1 MSDTKISALPPASTA
16 VGADIIPIVQGS
28 GLAATTRRA
37 TLTQLRGAVL
47 SGRSVGV
54 GDFGAVGDGVTN
66 DAPAIQAAI
75 NSLLGTGGT
84 IQFAARRYRVAS
96 AIVID
101 SEAIILQGMG
111 FTEGPNAADGTWI
124 TIDTTGFTPFTFTG
138 TSARGSAVRDIAFR
152 QTHPNLAPGWTPTN
166 YDFVFRVQDCLG
178 AVDFR
183 NVFLCSINRGIFCDN
198 SGRLNVERLRGQ
210 LFTTGIEIDRCFD
223 IPRVN
228 YVHFWT
234 FATSDVNVL
243 GYQQQNLDALLL
255 RRVDGIFMDDI
266 FVLGARSVFR
276 FATSASGVTTKF
288 YLGNG
293 YADFAKYALWVE
305 GSDVSGQIA
314 NLTTQSELITPG
326 GAPIPGGA
334 GIRIDG
340 SNTRIQIANLRLDAV
355 ETNAIQVNGANNRL
369 DIFSLRVEKANLA
382 NNASPAINLLN
393 VGAGTPN
400 QIYLGAPPLI
410 ANSNGAALLNAGTNG
425 FVASMS
431 PAGSIATPGAMV
443 GATNTGLSNP
453 ATGQIA
459 MSAGGVEVLRAQ
471 SGTVTIGG
479 ASGAHGLGVTTPTS
493 TVNELRVTG
502 GIAGQPV
509 IAAAQGSDANIAL
522 SLRSKGGGAVQIAPN
537 AILAF
542 EALAGATQANFLR
555 AIGAAATGR
564 VSVQAQGTD
573 TNVGFDIAAK
583 GTGTL
588 GLQANSA
595 NAVVVTNPASAVNFL
610 QASGAATAGRV
621 SVSALGTDANVG
633 FDIATKGTGT
643 LGLQANSA
651 NAVVVTNP
659 TSAVNFLQA
668 SGAATAGR
676 VSVSALGADANVSFD
691 ISAKGTGVLGLQTN
705 SAYAFVVT
713 NPTSAVNY
721 IQGTGAVTGT
731 GPLITV
737 NGSDANSALRL
748 SGRGV
753 APVSTLSPLQLP
765 SFTVASVPAAASY
778 PRALIYVAD
787 GTAAKR
793 LAISDGAAW
802 RWPDGAVVS

>member
-1 MSDTKISALPPASTA
+1 MSDTKISALPAASSA
-16 VGADIIPIVQGS
+16 AGADIIPIVQGS

-37 TLTQLRGAVL
+37 TLTQVRGAVL
-47 SGRSVGV
+47 SGRSVSV

-66 DAPAIQAAI
+66 DGPAIQAAI

-84 IQFAARRYRVAS
+84 IQFAAKRYRVAT

-138 TSARGSAVRDIAFR
+138 TAARGSAVRDIAFR
-152 QTHPNLAPGWTPTN
+152 QTHPSLAPGWTPTN

-210 LFTTGIEIDRCFD
+210 VFTTGIEIDRCFD
-223 IPRVN
+223 IPRMN
-228 YVHFWT
+228 YLHFWT
-234 FATSDVNVL
+234 FATSDANVL

-276 FATSASGVTTKF
+276 FATSGSGVTTKF

-293 YADFAKYALWVE
+293 YADFAKYSLWVE
-305 GSDVSGQIA
+305 GNDVSGQIA
-314 NLTTQSELITPG
+314 NLTTQGELITPA

-340 SNTRIQIANLRLDAV
+340 SNTRIQIANLRIDAV

-369 DIFSLRVEKANLA
+369 DVFSLRVEKANLA
-382 NNASPAINLLN
+382 NNASPAINLAN

-400 QIYLGAPPLI
+400 QIYLGAPALI
-410 ANSNGAALLNAGTNG
+410 ANSNGAALVNAGTNG

-431 PAGSIATPGAMV
+431 PAGSIAAPGTMV
-443 GATNTGLSNP
+443 GATNTGLSSP
-453 ATGQIA
+453 AANQLAIST
-459 MSAGGVEVLRAQ
+459 GGVEVLRAQ
-471 SGTVTIGG
+471 SGSVTIGG
-479 ASGAHGLGVTTPTS
+479 AAGAHALGVTTPAS
-493 TVNELRVTG
+493 TVNELRVSG
-502 GIAGQPV
+502 AVAGQPV
-509 IAAAQGSDANIAL
+509 IAAAQGGDANIAL
-522 SLRSKGGGAVQIAPN
+522 SLRSKGTGAVQLAPN
-537 AILAF
+537 AVLAF
-542 EALAGATQANFLR
+542 EVLAGATQANFLR
-555 AIGAAATGR
+555 ANGAAAAGR
-564 VSVQAQGTD
+564 VSVQAQGSD
-573 TNVGFDIAAK
+573 ANIGMDVASK

-588 GLQANSA
+588 ALQANSA
-595 NAVVVTNPASAVNFL
+595 NAVVVTNPAAAVNFL
-610 QASGAATAGRV
+610 QATGAATAGRV
-621 SVSALGTDANVG
+621 GVAALGSDANVG
-633 FDIATKGTGT
+633 IDIASKGAGT
-643 LGLQANSA
+643 LALQANSA

-659 TSAVNFLQA
+659 AAAVNFLQA
-668 SGAATAGR
+668 TGAATAGR
-676 VSVSALGADANVSFD
+676 VSLQSLGTDANVSFD
-691 ISAKGTGVLGLQTN
+691 IGAKGTGVLGLQSN
-705 SAYAFVVT
+705 GAYALVVT

-731 GPLITV
+731 GPLITA
-737 NGSDANSALRL
+737 NGTDANAALRL
-748 SGRGV
+748 SAKGT
-753 APVSTLSPLQLP
+753 APVSALSPLQLP
-765 SFTVASVPAAASY
+765 SYTVATVPAAASY
-778 PRALIYVAD
+778 PRAMIYVSD
-787 GTAAKR
+787 GTLNKR
-793 LAISDGAAW
+793 LAISDGTAW

>member
-1 MSDTKISALPPASTA
+1 MSDTKISALPVVTSTA
-16 VGADIIPIVQGS
+16 GADIIPIVQGS
-28 GLAATTRRA
+28 GVSAITRRA
-37 TLTQLRGAVL
+37 TVTQLRGAVL
-47 SGRSVGV
+47 SGRSVSI

-66 DAPAIQAAI
+66 DGPAIQAAI
-75 NSLLGTGGT
+75 NSLTGTGGT
-84 IQFAARRYRVAS
+84 ILFAAKRYRVAT
-96 AIVID
+96 AVVID
-101 SEAIILQGMG
+101 SEAITLQGMG

-152 QTHPNLAPGWTPTN
+152 QTHPSLAPGWTPTN

-210 LFTTGIEIDRCFD
+210 VFTTGIEIDRCFD

-228 YVHFWT
+228 YVHFWP
-234 FATSDVNVL
+234 FGTSDANVI

-276 FATSASGVTTKF
+276 FSSSAGGTTTKF
-288 YLGNG
+288 YLGNA
-293 YADFAKYALWVE
+293 YTDFAKYGLWIE

-314 NLTTQSELITPG
+314 NLTTQGELITPA
-326 GAPIPGGA
+326 GAPIVGGT

-340 SNTRIQIANLRLDAV
+340 SNARIQIANLRIDAV

-369 DIFSLRVEKANLA
+369 DVFSLRVEKANIA

-400 QIYLGAPPLI
+400 QIYLGSPALI

-431 PAGSIATPGAMV
+431 PAGSIANPGTMV
-443 GATNTGLSNP
+443 GATNTGLSSP
-453 ATGQIA
+453 AADQLAIST
-459 MSAGGVEVLRAQ
+459 GGVEVLRAQ

-479 ASGAHGLGVTTPTS
+479 APGAHALGVITPAS
-493 TVNELRVTG
+493 TVNQLRITG

-509 IAAAQGSDANIAL
+509 IAHAQGSDTNIAL
-522 SLRSKGGGAVQIAPN
+522 SLRSKGTGAVQIAPN

-542 EALAGATQANFLR
+542 EALAGATQANYLR
-555 AIGAAATGR
+555 ANGAVAAGR
-564 VSVQAQGTD
+564 VSVQAQGSD
-573 TNVGFDIAAK
+573 TNVGFDIASK

-588 GLQANSA
+588 ALQVNSA
-595 NAVVVTNPASAVNFL
+595 NALVVTNPASAVNFL
-610 QASGAATAGRV
+610 QASGAATAGKV
-621 SVSALGTDANVG
+621 SVQALG
-633 FDIATKGTGT
+633 
-643 LGLQANSA
+643 S
-651 NAVVVTNP
+651 
-659 TSAVNFLQA
+659 
-668 SGAATAGR
+668 
-676 VSVSALGADANVSFD
+676 DANVSFD
-691 ISAKGTGVLGLQTN
+691 ISAKGSGVLGLQSN
-705 SAYAFVVT
+705 SAYAFVIT

-721 IQGTGAVTGT
+721 IQGTGAITGT

-737 NGSDANSALRL
+737 NGTDTNAALRL
-748 SGRGV
+748 SAKGT
-753 APVSTLSPLQLP
+753 APVSALSPLQLP
-765 SFTVASVPAAASY
+765 SFTVATLPAAASY
-778 PRALIYVAD
+778 PRALIYVSD

>member
-1 MSDTKISALPPASTA
+1 MSDTKISALPPASAA

-28 GLAATTRRA
+28 GLAAITRRA

-47 SGRSVGV
+47 SGRSVSV

-84 IQFAARRYRVAS
+84 IQFAARRYRVAT

-124 TIDTTGFTPFTFTG
+124 TINTTGFTPFTFTG

-210 LFTTGIEIDRCFD
+210 VFTTGIEIDRCFD

-234 FATSDVNVL
+234 FGTSDANVL
-243 GYQQQNLDALLL
+243 GYQQQNFDALLL

-276 FATSASGVTTKF
+276 FATSASGTTTKF

-293 YADFAKYALWVE
+293 YADFAKYSLWIE
-305 GSDVSGQIA
+305 GNDVSGQIA
-314 NLTTQSELITPG
+314 NLTTQGELTTPP
-326 GAPIPGGA
+326 GAPIPGGT

-340 SNTRIQIANLRLDAV
+340 SNARIQIANLRIDAV

-400 QIYLGAPPLI
+400 QIYLGSPALI

-431 PAGSIATPGAMV
+431 PAGSIATPGTMV
-443 GATNTGLSNP
+443 GATDTGLSNP
-453 ATGQIA
+453 ATGQLAI
-459 MSAGGVEVLRAQ
+459 STGGVEVLRAQ
-471 SGTVTIGG
+471 SGTITIGA
-479 ASGAHGLGVTTPTS
+479 ASGAHALGVTTPAS

-509 IAAAQGSDANIAL
+509 IATAQGGDANIAL
-522 SLRSKGGGAVQIAPN
+522 SLRSKGTGAVQLAPN
-537 AILAF
+537 ARLAF
-542 EALAGATQANFLR
+542 EALAGASQANYLR
-555 AIGAAATGR
+555 ANGAAAAGK
-564 VSVQAQGTD
+564 VSLQALGSD
-573 TNVGFDIAAK
+573 PNVGFDIAAK
-583 GTGTL
+583 G
-588 GLQANSA
+588 S
-595 NAVVVTNPASAVNFL
+595 
-610 QASGAATAGRV
+610 
-621 SVSALGTDANVG
+621 
-633 FDIATKGTGT
+633 
-643 LGLQANSA
+643 
-651 NAVVVTNP
+651 
-659 TSAVNFLQA
+659 
-668 SGAATAGR
+668 
-676 VSVSALGADANVSFD
+676 
-691 ISAKGTGVLGLQTN
+691 GVLGLQSN
-705 SAYAFVVT
+705 NAFAFVIT

-721 IQGTGAVTGT
+721 IQGTGAITGT

-737 NGSDANSALRL
+737 NGTDTNAALRL
-748 SGRGV
+748 SAKGA

-765 SFTVASVPAAASY
+765 SFTVATLPAAATY
-778 PRALIYVAD
+778 PRALIFVAD

-793 LAISDGAAW
+793 LAVSDGAAW

>member
-16 VGADIIPIVQGS
+16 VGADIIPIVQGI

-47 SGRSVGV
+47 SGRSVSV

-66 DAPAIQAAI
+66 DGPAIQAAI

-84 IQFAARRYRVAS
+84 IQFAARRYRVAT

-210 LFTTGIEIDRCFD
+210 VFTTGIEIDRCFD

-234 FATSDVNVL
+234 FGTADANVL
-243 GYQQQNLDALLL
+243 GYQQQNFDALLL

-288 YLGNG
+288 YLGKG
-293 YADFAKYALWVE
+293 YADFVKYSLWVE
-305 GSDVSGQIA
+305 GNDVSGQIA
-314 NLTTQSELITPG
+314 SLTTQGELITPP
-326 GAPIPGGA
+326 GAPIPGGT

-340 SNTRIQIANLRLDAV
+340 SNARIQIANLRLDAV

-382 NNASPAINLLN
+382 NNGSPAINLLN

-400 QIYLGAPPLI
+400 QIYLGAPALI
-410 ANSNGAALLNAGTNG
+410 ANSNGAALLNSGTNG

-431 PAGSIATPGAMV
+431 PAGSIATPGTMV
-443 GATNTGLSNP
+443 GATNTGLSSP
-453 ATGQIA
+453 AANQLA

-471 SGTVTIGG
+471 SGSVTIGG
-479 ASGAHGLGVTTPTS
+479 AAGANALSVITPAN

-502 GIAGQPV
+502 AIAGQPV
-509 IAAAQGSDANIAL
+509 VAQPQGSDTNIAL
-522 SLRSKGGGAVQIAPN
+522 SLRSKGSGAVQIAPN

-542 EALAGATQANFLR
+542 EALAGATQANHLR
-555 AIGAAATGR
+555 ANGAVAAGR
-564 VSVQAQGTD
+564 VSLQAQGTD
-573 TNVGFDIAAK
+573 TNIGFDIATK

-588 GLQANSA
+588 GLQANA
-595 NAVVVTNPASAVNFL
+595 ATALTVTNPASAVNFL

-621 SVSALGTDANVG
+621 NLQAQGTDANVG

-643 LGLQANSA
+643 LGLQANA
-651 NAVVVTNP
+651 ATALAVTNP

-676 VSVSALGADANVSFD
+676 VSLQGLGSDANVSFD
-691 ISAKGTGVLGLQTN
+691 ISAKGTGVLGLQSN
-705 SAYAFVVT
+705 NAYALVLT
-713 NPTSAVNY
+713 NPASAVNY
-721 IQGTGAVTGT
+721 LQATGAATGT
-731 GPLITV
+731 GPVITV
-737 NGSDANSALRL
+737 TGTDTNAALRL
-748 SGRGV
+748 S
-753 APVSTLSPLQLP
+753 A
-765 SFTVASVPAAASY
+765 
-778 PRALIYVAD
+778 
-787 GTAAKR
+787 
-793 LAISDGAAW
+793 
-802 RWPDGAVVS
+802 